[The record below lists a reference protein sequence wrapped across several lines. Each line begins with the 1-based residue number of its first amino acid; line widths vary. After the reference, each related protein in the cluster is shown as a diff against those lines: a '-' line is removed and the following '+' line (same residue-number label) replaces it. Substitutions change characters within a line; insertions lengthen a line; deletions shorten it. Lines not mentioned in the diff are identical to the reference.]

1 MEPCK
6 SLTKAATAYLTSV
19 IIKWVKENILLRAPN
34 QQTNSV
40 ATLTVQRH
48 YILVA
53 QRFNWIQKIKGV
65 EYQKLSTSLKHAKL
79 HHILP

>member
-1 MEPCK
+1 MGQGK
-6 SLTKAATAYLTSV
+6 Y
-19 IIKWVKENILLRAPN
+19 IIKSTN

-40 ATLTVQRH
+40 ATMTVQQH
-48 YILVA
+48 YTLVA
-53 QRFNWIQKIKGV
+53 QRFNRIQKIKGV

>member
-1 MEPCK
+1 M
-6 SLTKAATAYLTSV
+6 TYLISPV
-19 IIKWVKENILLRAPN
+19 IKWVKENILLRAPN

-53 QRFNWIQKIKGV
+53 QRFNWIQKKSKEWNIKSFT
-65 EYQKLSTSLKHAKL
+65 LR
-79 HHILP
+79 

>member
-1 MEPCK
+1 MGQGK
-6 SLTKAATAYLTSV
+6 Y
-19 IIKWVKENILLRAPN
+19 IIKSTN

-40 ATLTVQRH
+40 ATMIVQQH

-53 QRFNWIQKIKGV
+53 QRFNWTQKMKAV
-65 EYQKLSTSLKHAKL
+65 EYQKLSTSLKHAKP